1 MTETRRFSPRR
12 LRGLFEPQSLAL
24 VGASDKSSWSMMVH
38 NNLTLGEYTGR
49 IYYINPRN
57 PAVHG
62 RPAVPRLAD
71 IGEPVDLAY
80 RKPSAKAPVIHPGDE
95 VPLLVWG
102 GEGSALRAAMR
113 RLTEAGKPAMLGID
127 VLAQDKA

>member
-1 MTETRRFSPRR
+1 MQR
-12 LRGLFEPQSLAL
+12 QSLYQD
-24 VGASDKSSWSMMVH
+24 VWKSRQHQRDVKASPVASTVSSMRRGKSAPL
-38 NNLTLGEYTGR
+38 LTESR
-49 IYYINPRN
+49 
-57 PAVHG
+57 A
-62 RPAVPRLAD
+62 
-71 IGEPVDLAY
+71 
-80 RKPSAKAPVIHPGDE
+80 RKPPVIHPGDE